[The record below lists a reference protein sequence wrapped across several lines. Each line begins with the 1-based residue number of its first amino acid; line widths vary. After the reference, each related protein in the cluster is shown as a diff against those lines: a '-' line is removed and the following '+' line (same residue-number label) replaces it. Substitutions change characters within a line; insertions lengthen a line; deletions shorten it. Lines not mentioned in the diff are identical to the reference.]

1 MLGSKDSTV
10 LRALA
15 SYPCGPGSNPG
26 VDAICWLSLFLILPF
41 APRGF
46 FSGYSGFPLSSKT
59 ITSKFQ
65 CDQESDRQRTT
76 LWMSYLQI
84 IIYLFIYLL
93 ARCAVFN
100 VWKCV
105 AVEYIVSRRRVKSVY
120 LGGVYIKGRKLESKL
135 MRMSGQARD

>member
-1 MLGSKDSTV
+1 MWPGFKSRRRHHMWVEFIVASPLCSK
-10 LRALA
+10 R
-15 SYPCGPGSNPG
+15 
-26 VDAICWLSLFLILPF
+26 
-41 APRGF
+41 F

-120 LGGVYIKGRKLESKL
+120 LGGLYIKGRKLESKL